1 MARNIEIL
9 SAIFVLG
16 FGICLGFIY
25 SNYFGGGHSHR
36 IKGAL
41 QLHSK
46 EGYLSVPL
54 IDKRTISP
62 DTYIFTFKLPESDL
76 PLGLETG
83 QHIVIHA
90 DLAQKGQQTEN
101 VQRKYTP
108 VSLMNQTGTFDLL
121 VKIYRAG
128 VHANFPD
135 GGLMTQYLE
144 SLQKGDHIKIS
155 GPRGKLNYHGNGD
168 ILIDTPERKQ
178 HLQVKRIGLIAG
190 GTGIT
195 PMYQVIQDVLN
206 NQQDKTHIDLLF
218 GNRSE
223 EDILLRKELIAADKD
238 ARIKVHFTVD
248 KATSDWKGGYTGYI
262 DEKMIK
268 ETMPPP
274 ADDVLIC
281 TCGPRAMNQ
290 MLAELLLKMGYKEEN
305 IFKF

>member
-25 SNYFGGGHSHR
+25 SNYFGGAHSHQ

-54 IDKRTISP
+54 IKKTLITN
-62 DTYIFTFKLPESDL
+62 DTYIFQFRLPESDL

-83 QHIVIHA
+83 QHVVIHA
-90 DLAQKGQQTEN
+90 DLAKKDQQIDN
-101 VQRKYTP
+101 IQRKYTP

-128 VHANFPD
+128 VHSNFPD

-144 SLQKGDHIKIS
+144 SLKIGDNIKIS
-155 GPRGKLNYHGNGD
+155 GPRGKLTYHGNGD
-168 ILIDTPERKQ
+168 ILIDTPDRKQ
-178 HLQVKRIGLIAG
+178 HLKVKRIGLIAG

-195 PMYQVIQDVLN
+195 PMYQVIQDVLHN
-206 NQQDKTHIDLLF
+206 HQDTTHIDLLF

-223 EDILLRKELIAADKD
+223 DDILLEKELPTAAKD
-238 ARIKVHFTVD
+238 ARIKVHFTID
-248 KATSDWKGGYTGYI
+248 KATSTHWKGYTGYI
-262 DEKMIK
+262 DKKMIQ
-268 ETMPPP
+268 ETMPAP

-281 TCGPRAMNQ
+281 TCGPRAMNE
-290 MLAELLLKMGYKEEN
+290 MLANLLHEMNYKEEN